1 MSLLYVGAGVNHFL
15 HPAVYQRIVPP
26 YLPFPV
32 ALVYLSGGCEVVFG
46 LLLIPTVT
54 RRLAAWFLIALLI
67 AVFPANIHM
76 TLDYWHHH
84 RPDWW
89 LTVARLP
96 LQGVLIGWAR
106 TFTRG

>member
-1 MSLLYVGAGVNHFL
+1 MILLYVGAGVNHFL
-15 HPAVYQRIVPP
+15 HPAVYQRIVPSC
-26 YLPFPV
+26 LPFPV

-54 RRLAAWFLIALLI
+54 RRLAAWLLIALLV
-67 AVFPANIHM
+67 AVFPANIQM
-76 TLDYWHHH
+76 TLNYWQHH

-96 LQGVLIGWAR
+96 L
-106 TFTRG
+106 